1 MKRIHKGKYYYD
13 FQRVIENMLQGTP
26 KCFICGSTKNV
37 GPHHLRKVKRNNPAY
52 ADRDNIVLLC
62 RHHHSKYHNKFGNK
76 EINPKT
82 FAVFLRDELNH
93 ELHKMDI
100 QVRTERN
107 KVKRLERELE
117 SLRDWQC
124 LYTSLS

>member
-1 MKRIHKGKYYYD
+1 MKRIHPGRYYYD
-13 FQRVIENMLQGTP
+13 FQHVVGNMLKGKP
-26 KCFICGSTKNV
+26 KCFICGSTRNV
-37 GPHHLRKVKRNNPAY
+37 GPHHLKNVKRNNPLY
-52 ADRDNIVLLC
+52 ADPKNIVLLC
-62 RHHHSKYHNKFGNK
+62 KSHHSKYHNRVGSHGV
-76 EINPKT
+76 NPKS

-107 KVKRLERELE
+107 KVKRLEEELE
-117 SLRDWQC
+117 SLRDWQG